1 MMGTW
6 AVAIR
11 QAEMGWPCQEEE
23 YSAIV
28 KGRMLLHLRVPWPL
42 GKTRLRPGLPDPQ
55 TSEAVFTTRLKLMG
69 QPVQATFI
77 HSFKAGH
84 VISCVPNAMTSKAHV
99 RTGPLLNVAC
109 PHNRWLTVFKEKI

>member
-1 MMGTW
+1 MGTW
-6 AVAIR
+6 AVAVR
-11 QAEMGWPCQEEE
+11 QAEMGWPYQEEE

-28 KGRMLLHLRVPWPL
+28 KGRMLFHLRVPWPL

-84 VISCVPNAMTSKAHV
+84 VISVCQMP
-99 RTGPLLNVAC
+99 
-109 PHNRWLTVFKEKI
+109 